1 MDRLFALIIFALA
14 LAISTPLA
22 SAAERFEIPKSGT
35 HPRIEL
41 KFGEFTIGQT
51 VFSDTEVASK
61 MAKLANPSSVEYAEQ
76 LAKGVIPVARMPSGE
91 IVAIDRT
98 HTGMAFFRKGFQ
110 GLPGEVVLDFQDAK
124 KFPGSSGK
132 GISEKEARHFLE
144 ENKLVWMTGADGKR
158 VKFKDL
164 PRSYG
169 DLKQYPWRALADH
182 LQESGLLAK
191 TKIPQAENE
200 AAKFL
205 QEAMNDRKITVKGR
219 PWALAPEALAE
230 AEKIITS
237 QAAAEVPGFKGAEAL
252 KELETRRS
260 GITNTLGQ
268 SGKGVRLNAKVGGPL
283 TAGLLVASAATDLK
297 NETIDKMI
305 AKAQCPEYFV
315 NTTPTLLTLA
325 QYDLDH
331 VERFLA
337 DCRRKKVQVD
347 FSGQIKKLVANDHFG
362 VSQARCHSDGTIKV
376 IHKNGTDSFVH
387 FPEMGRAD
395 LIKTKRSG
403 DSSLHYS
410 SEYRPS
416 LEKKGQWEIK
426 TRYLTGASKLA
437 TREESLSTLSSRY
450 VCSVDS
456 CEKTEVN
463 LGNTEDVTVNKP
475 FGDFP
480 AEHAKPVAG
489 ALLNLRAVVIAGMAS
504 TDAYGKTCRLL
515 GAEPS
520 LEVTF
525 VGDSESNS
533 QAAPA
538 KSHAALN

>member
-1 MDRLFALIIFALA
+1 MSRLFALIFFALA
-14 LAISTPLA
+14 LTLPEMSRAA
-22 SAAERFEIPKSGT
+22 AAERFEIPKTGT

-51 VFSDTEVASK
+51 VYSEAEVAAK
-61 MAKLANPSSVEYAEQ
+61 MAKLADPSSAAFAEQ

-98 HTGMAFFRKGFQ
+98 HTGMAFFRRGYKS
-110 GLPGEVVLDFQDAK
+110 LPGEIVLDFQNTQ
-124 KFPGSSGK
+124 KFPGASGQ
-132 GISEKEARHFLE
+132 GFSEKEARHFLE
-144 ENKLVWMTGADGKR
+144 ENKLVWMTGADGVR

-169 DLKQYPWRALADH
+169 DLKQYAWRALADH
-182 LQESGLLAK
+182 LQDSGLLAK

-205 QEAMNDRKITVKGR
+205 QQKMEDRKITMKGK
-219 PWALAPEALAE
+219 PWALTPEAIAE

-237 QAAAEVPGFKGAEAL
+237 SAAAEVPGFKGPEAL
-252 KELETRRS
+252 KELEARRT
-260 GITNTLGQ
+260 GVTNTLNP
-268 SGKGVRLNAKVGGPL
+268 GKGAKLNARLGGPL
-283 TAGLLVASAATDLK
+283 MAGLLAASTAAEIK
-297 NETIDKMI
+297 NETIEKMI
-305 AKAQCPEYFV
+305 ARGQCPEYFV
-315 NTTPTLLTLA
+315 NTSPTLLALA

-337 DCRRKKVQVD
+337 DCRRKKVEVD
-347 FSGQIKKLVANDHFG
+347 FSGHVRKLVANPHFG

-376 IHKNGTDSFVH
+376 IHKNGTDSFIH
-387 FPEMGRAD
+387 FAEMGRAD

-416 LEKKGQWEIK
+416 LEGEGQWEIK
-426 TRYLTGASKLA
+426 TRYRKGASNLA
-437 TREESLSTLSSRY
+437 KRDESLASLSNRY
-450 VCSVDS
+450 VCSIES
-456 CEKTEVN
+456 CEKTEIK
-463 LGNTEDVTVNKP
+463 LGNTEDVSPQAP

-480 AEHAKPVAG
+480 GEHARPVAG

-504 TDAYGKTCRLL
+504 ADAYGKTCRLL

-525 VGDSESNS
+525 SGETESSS
-533 QAAPA
+533 QGLAAMRASPV
-538 KSHAALN
+538 N